1 MSDWLNAPGVVEL
14 HHGRG
19 RDELVHRSLK
29 EFRSE
34 ALPFKRFAYNAA
46 YYYTMLVAMSLFESF
61 KEDVCA
67 EIVPPVAYPTT
78 VRRTVIDFAAKIVR
92 TGGKTILKVTQA
104 VWDELKIE
112 RMWQRSGSP
121 PCPEFG

>member
-1 MSDWLNAPGVVEL
+1 VEL

-34 ALPFKRFAYNAA
+34 AFPFKRFAYNAA

-67 EIVPPVAYPTT
+67 ESRGVPP
-78 VRRTVIDFAAKIVR
+78 
-92 TGGKTILKVTQA
+92 GGPLSESHFCFYK
-104 VWDELKIE
+104 
-112 RMWQRSGSP
+112 RN
-121 PCPEFG
+121 